1 MNILLMYSTHEPSE
15 GHVSRLK
22 VITQKSHVTVA
33 HSEEEAI
40 RAAEESDVIF
50 GHRYLRQVM
59 PHVCRL
65 KWVQSTAGGVD
76 RLPLP
81 ALRDKQVILSRCT
94 IFSDVIARFAL
105 KLADSL
111 VTRRVDDFLQPGQPR
126 WHEKL
131 APLPS
136 PKTAMVVGMGHIGRE
151 IAKILKSRGLFVIGA
166 SRSGEGLAAPFC
178 GVRYTAESWPA
189 HLKEADLCF
198 LALPRNASTEL
209 LFNEEMLRSL
219 PKHAVLVNVGR
230 GETLQTDALVKI
242 LKEGH
247 LGGAGLDVIV
257 PKPVSESES
266 IWKTPRLLVTSHV
279 AAHFPER
286 GPAIEAFAERQL
298 KRYLSKEGIE
308 DLVDL
313 NREGA

>member
-15 GHVSRLK
+15 AHVSRLK
-22 VITQKSHVTVA
+22 AITQKSHVAVA

-40 RAAEESDVIF
+40 RAAEEADVIF

-59 PHVCRL
+59 PHVRRL
-65 KWVQSTAGGVD
+65 KWVQSTAGGTD
-76 RLPLP
+76 RLPLQM
-81 ALRDKQVILSRCT
+81 LRDKQVILSRCT
-94 IFSDVIARFAL
+94 LFSDVIARFAL
-105 KLADSL
+105 KLSDSL
-111 VTRRVDDFLQPGQPR
+111 VTRKVDEFLRPSQPK
-126 WHEKL
+126 WHLEL

-136 PKTAMVVGMGHIGRE
+136 PKTAMVVGMSHIGRE

-178 GVRYTAESWPA
+178 EARYNAESWPT

-198 LALPRNASTEL
+198 LALPRNTSTEA
-209 LFNEEMLRSL
+209 LFDEGMLQSL

-230 GETLQTDALVKI
+230 GETLQTEALVKV
-242 LKEGH
+242 LRGSH

-257 PKPVSESES
+257 PEPVSESDS
-266 IWKTPRLLVTSHV
+266 IWKTPRLLITSHA

-298 KRYLSKEGIE
+298 KQYLSKETIE

-313 NREGA
+313 NREGV